1 MATTNGT
8 NKIKQLYSEQ
18 GQSTWQDD
26 ISRQMIQNGQ
36 FQERI
41 TDIGVRGV
49 TSNPTIFQKAI
60 AGGDAYDEDIIRF
73 LKAGKNPGEIFEALS
88 TQDIR
93 DACDLLRPI
102 YDESNGTDGFA
113 SIEVS
118 PALARNTTQTLN
130 DARRLWNTVDRP
142 NLMVKIPGTNEGVQ
156 AVEDALTEGININI
170 TLLFSIAH
178 YEAVAKAYIKA
189 LETRLAKGQ
198 PIDRLASVASFFVSR
213 IDTMADKQ
221 LEAKGTPEAKAL
233 EGKVAVANAQLAYEK
248 FQELFESDSFKE
260 LQSQGARVQ
269 RPLWAS
275 TGTKN
280 PAYSDVL
287 YVDTLIGPET
297 VNTMPIKTMEAF
309 LDHGT
314 VKRTVDQDYA
324 GARKVLQDLEKV
336 GVSLDQ
342 ITQQLED
349 DGIDAFIKSFDEL
362 LDGVAQKRSQLAE
375 KVGAK

>member
-1 MATTNGT
+1 VATNNT

-41 TDIGVRGV
+41 TDIGIRGV

-60 AGGDAYDEDIIRF
+60 AEGDAYDDEIMRLLKEGHDPVKIFEILATEDIR
-73 LKAGKNPGEIFEALS
+73 E
-88 TQDIR
+88 
-93 DACDLLRPI
+93 ACDLLRPI
-102 YDESNGTDGFA
+102 YDESNGADGFA

-118 PALARNTTQTLN
+118 PGLARDTTGTLN
-130 DARRLWNTVDRP
+130 EVRRLWNTVDRP
-142 NLMVKIPGTNEGVQ
+142 NLMVKIPGTKEGVP
-156 AVEDALTEGININI
+156 AIEAALTEGININI

-178 YEAVAKAYIKA
+178 YEAVAKAYITA
-189 LETRLAKGQ
+189 VERRLAKGD

-213 IDTMADKQ
+213 IDTEADKR
-221 LEAKGTPEAKAL
+221 LEKIGSDEAKAL
-233 EGKVAVANAQLAYEK
+233 KGKVAVANAQLAYEM
-248 FQELFESDSFKE
+248 FQELFESDAFKE
-260 LQSQGARVQ
+260 LQSKGASVQ

-287 YVDTLIGPET
+287 YVDTLIGPDT
-297 VNTMPIKTMEAF
+297 VNTMPIKTMQAF

-314 VKRTVDQDYA
+314 LKRTVDSDYA
-324 GARKVLQDLEKV
+324 AARQALADLQKV
-336 GVSLDQ
+336 GVSLDD

-349 DGIDAFIKSFDEL
+349 EGIDKFIQSYDEL
-362 LDGVAQKRSQLAE
+362 LEGVAQKRSQLAE